1 MADLFFLIEEDRM
14 DIARYHRE
22 RWEEAGGAGE
32 EDHKNMRRRRAS
44 LDVPEPDGA
53 VHQEKVVLRYC
64 SSQAIALE
72 KQHHG
77 GNFKRIRM
85 QSGHHHLR
93 NVNRTSQP
101 PVEEEFMPVEG
112 GGMMMELEMVMEFF
126 NQPVLPGIAV
136 FGVGIFAA
144 ANSHWKIQN

>member
-1 MADLFFLIEEDRM
+1 
-14 DIARYHRE
+14 
-22 RWEEAGGAGE
+22 
-32 EDHKNMRRRRAS
+32 MRRRRAS

-64 SSQAIALE
+64 SPQAIALE

-85 QSGHHHLR
+85 QSVHHHLR
-93 NVNRTSQP
+93 NVNRISRP

-112 GGMMMELEMVMEFF
+112 GGMMELEMVMEFF
-126 NQPVLPGIAV
+126 NQKKQISHRLCLSFLSA
-136 FGVGIFAA
+136 IFQ
-144 ANSHWKIQN
+144 ANYQLRARKFHL

>member
-14 DIARYHRE
+14 DVARYHRE
-22 RWEEAGGAGE
+22 QREEAGE

-93 NVNRTSQP
+93 NVNRISQP
-101 PVEEEFMPVEG
+101 TVEEEFMPVEG

-144 ANSHWKIQN
+144 ANSH